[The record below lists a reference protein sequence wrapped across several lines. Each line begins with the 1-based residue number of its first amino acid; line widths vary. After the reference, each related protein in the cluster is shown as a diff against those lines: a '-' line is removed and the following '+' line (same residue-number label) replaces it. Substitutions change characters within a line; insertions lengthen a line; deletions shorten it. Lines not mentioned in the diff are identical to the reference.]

1 MSNRKNFKKI
11 LLLIRHI
18 ILPMNICVE
27 SIQLDQVLEFQG
39 SKFNSNNHWK
49 DRQPPPD
56 YHQVLEKT
64 RTQTWIDRFHPN
76 QYHLLKIEKIDLTW
90 MYQAYLV
97 GKQTRKFPGT
107 LSEELE
113 QFLNN
118 YDQSY
123 FDGTQYFVRTNRV
136 SLKYGRHGVGPYT
149 TLKQIIESMV
159 TTSHGH
165 ECFEKDDDSCPVYLM
180 KWIEDLNEEQE
191 FRIFIYQNKITA
203 ISQQNIFCINE
214 WIQSLVANNQMEK
227 LVQKIVNYFE
237 QEVREKMST
246 VGSYVMDLAIV
257 NGEPYFI
264 EANSFGK
271 EYSSGSALFHWIIDD
286 KILYSSGDQ
295 IYVRYCV

>member
-1 MSNRKNFKKI
+1 
-11 LLLIRHI
+11 
-18 ILPMNICVE
+18 MNICVE
-27 SIQLDQVLEFQG
+27 SIQLNQVLEFQG

-49 DRQPPPD
+49 DSQPPPD

-76 QYHLLKIEKIDLTW
+76 QYHLLKIEKNDLTW

-107 LSEELE
+107 FSEELE

-165 ECFEKDDDSCPVYLM
+165 ECFEKDDDSCPIYLM

-214 WIQSLVANNQMEK
+214 WIRSLVANNQMEK

-257 NGEPYFI
+257 NGKPYFI

-286 KILYSSGDQ
+286 KILYSNGDQ